1 MISRPEGQMGV
12 TMNRAFRLSL
22 TVVLFLTACI
32 AFAQSAPSQSLGDY
46 ARALKKTKNAPA
58 SDQKKVYDNDNLPAN
73 SSISVVGNA
82 TSSGQPSSSEQSADA
97 PAPAD
102 QSGSSTDKKDEKKDP
117 ELKAGQSQ
125 DDRRKAL
132 DAWKERLAGQRDKVS
147 ELAHEVELLQ
157 REYTVKSAEFYSN
170 PANMAQHPKGFA
182 KDDADFKQKITD
194 KQKELD
200 AAKAKLSDM
209 QNEARKAGA
218 PTAITEQN

>member
-1 MISRPEGQMGV
+1 
-12 TMNRAFRLSL
+12 MNRAFRLSL

-132 DAWKERLAGQRDKVS
+132 DACRRLQKAELRRGRMEYGSFLLLILGAGIINQS
-147 ELAHEVELLQ
+147 
-157 REYTVKSAEFYSN
+157 SPGGS
-170 PANMAQHPKGFA
+170 
-182 KDDADFKQKITD
+182 
-194 KQKELD
+194 
-200 AAKAKLSDM
+200 
-209 QNEARKAGA
+209 
-218 PTAITEQN
+218 